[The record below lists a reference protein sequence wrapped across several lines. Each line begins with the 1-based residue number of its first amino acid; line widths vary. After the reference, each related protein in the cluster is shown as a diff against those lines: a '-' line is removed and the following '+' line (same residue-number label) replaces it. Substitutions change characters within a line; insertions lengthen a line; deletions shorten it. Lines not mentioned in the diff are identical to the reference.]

1 MGKSFMEE
9 GQEYELAG
17 FLNGW
22 AGGVGVWRG
31 GGGYVCGQGGGGGEK
46 SFDMAMMDSVVVN

>member
-1 MGKSFMEE
+1 MVCGVYYKIYAIMGKSFMEE

-22 AGGVGVWRG
+22 AGGVGV
-31 GGGYVCGQGGGGGEK
+31 
-46 SFDMAMMDSVVVN
+46 